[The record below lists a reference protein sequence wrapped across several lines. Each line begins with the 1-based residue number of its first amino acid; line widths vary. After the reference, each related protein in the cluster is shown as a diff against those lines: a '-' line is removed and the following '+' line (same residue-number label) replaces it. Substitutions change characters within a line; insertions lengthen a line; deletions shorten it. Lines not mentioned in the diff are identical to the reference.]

1 MNYRRM
7 ASATVHPHEI
17 TKLKELSITLLS
29 TLREILSI
37 NEYCCKST
45 VPVNILSL

>member
-1 MNYRRM
+1 MNDRRM
-7 ASATVHPHEI
+7 ASATIHPHEI

-29 TLREILSI
+29 EILSI